1 MAPKPLPAAKRISI
15 KLLLSRLGR
24 GLLAVLLSLL
34 VMTSVLAQDP
44 TTPRRVGILMSG
56 LAADPATRNVLQAL
70 VDGLRERGWQEERN
84 VMLEARYAGPDP
96 ARFPELAAELVALKV
111 DVITTANTQALDAA
125 RRNTTT
131 LPIVMA
137 GVTNPVKL
145 GFVASFARPGGNITG
160 VVSQLETVVGK
171 SLELLKEIK
180 PGIERIGIIY
190 SPDNVAS
197 AATFKVQQEE
207 MAPRLGL
214 IVLPI
219 RISKST
225 DFDEAFATIARGRP
239 QALQVHPTPI
249 VYAHRAKIAAFAIEQ
264 HLPTTSAFG
273 VLTRDGL
280 LMSYGYNDAASWGH
294 AASYVDRILRG
305 GNPAEMAVEQVDKFE
320 LIINLKTARAINIE
334 LPQTLL
340 ARADELIE

>member
-1 MAPKPLPAAKRISI
+1 MALKPLPATTRISI
-15 KLLLSRLGR
+15 NLLRSRPGH
-24 GLLAVLLSLL
+24 GLVAVLLSLL
-34 VMTSVLAQDP
+34 VMTSALAQDP
-44 TTPRRVGILMSG
+44 TAPRRVGILMSG
-56 LAADPATRNVLQAL
+56 LAADPATKKALQAL
-70 VDGLRERGWQEERN
+70 VDGLREHGWQEGRN

-125 RRNTTT
+125 RRNTRT

-137 GVTNPVKL
+137 GATNPVKL
-145 GFVASFARPGGNITG
+145 GFVTSFARPGGNITG

-197 AATFKVQQEE
+197 AATFKAQQEE

-225 DFDEAFATIARGRP
+225 DFDARHASARITVAFCDGIWCRRGRIAP
-239 QALQVHPTPI
+239 QRVRHK
-249 VYAHRAKIAAFAIEQ
+249 R
-264 HLPTTSAFG
+264 
-273 VLTRDGL
+273 
-280 LMSYGYNDAASWGH
+280 
-294 AASYVDRILRG
+294 
-305 GNPAEMAVEQVDKFE
+305 
-320 LIINLKTARAINIE
+320 
-334 LPQTLL
+334 
-340 ARADELIE
+340 